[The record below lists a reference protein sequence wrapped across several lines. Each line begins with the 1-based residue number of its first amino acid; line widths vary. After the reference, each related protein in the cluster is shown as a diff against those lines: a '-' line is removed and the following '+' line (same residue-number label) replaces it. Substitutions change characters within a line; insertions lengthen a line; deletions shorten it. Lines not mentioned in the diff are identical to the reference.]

1 MILQQLRNNTLSSEG
16 KTHLERIGLVK
27 ASNAPKA
34 HSVTEVATKLRR
46 VVVDEW
52 LSNPGDYE
60 PFLTS
65 EQNYY
70 TEAISFLQEGH
81 FAAELGS
88 SMPLAASNALRIPIL
103 VFTSM
108 LNFPVLPVSPR
119 ENVLNETPIFLAYDM
134 EFAGHYDAVVT

>member
-1 MILQQLRNNTLSSEG
+1 METVFLALVTMILQQLRNNTLSSEG

-27 ASNAPKA
+27 ASNAPIA
-34 HSVTEVATKLRR
+34 HSVTEVATKLRQ

-81 FAAELGS
+81 FAAELGN

-108 LNFPVLPVSPR
+108 LHFPVLPVSP
-119 ENVLNETPIFLAYDM
+119 
-134 EFAGHYDAVVT
+134 